1 MGESASS
8 VTEEQPS
15 VSTEYKEVEPQ
26 PSVSTEY
33 HETATATEIMTD
45 ESSCAVI
52 TKLRGNLFRIGIV
65 LVSGAIDKVLIV

>member
-8 VTEEQPS
+8 ATEEQQPS
-15 VSTEYKEVEPQ
+15 VSTEYEEVEEPQ

-52 TKLRGNLFRIGIV
+52 AKYF
-65 LVSGAIDKVLIV
+65 

>member
-15 VSTEYKEVEPQ
+15 VSTEYDEVEEPQ
-26 PSVSTEY
+26 PSVSTEC

-52 TKLRGNLFRIGIV
+52 TKYF
-65 LVSGAIDKVLIV
+65 

>member
-8 VTEEQPS
+8 ITEEQQPS
-15 VSTEYKEVEPQ
+15 VSTEYEEVKEPQ

-52 TKLRGNLFRIGIV
+52 TKYF
-65 LVSGAIDKVLIV
+65 